1 MNLTYSLFKG
11 TSFQLHDTATEDD
24 TVQQISD
31 MTAVKQ
37 IWPLRIY
44 NLPKDEIVSVG
55 GSATADGAAGSSP
68 LRRRAGSNSTS
79 SADTFSPHVMTQVD
93 KLRALGYTGKG
104 VKLAIIDSGVDYTHP
119 ALGGCFGEGCLVSYG
134 YDLVG
139 DDYNG
144 SNTPVPDDDPLD
156 CAGHGTHV
164 SGKETTI
171 SRS

>member
-11 TSFQLHDTATEDD
+11 TSLQLHDTATEDQA
-24 TVQQISD
+24 VQQISS

-37 IWPLRIY
+37 VWPLRVY
-44 NLPKDEIVSVG
+44 TLPKEQTISVG
-55 GSATADGAAGSSP
+55 GSATANAAASSS
-68 LRRRAGSNSTS
+68 LRRRADNST

-104 VKLAIIDSGVDYTHP
+104 VKLSIIDTGVDYNHP

-139 DDYNG
+139 DDYDG
-144 SNTPVPDDDPLD
+144 TNTPVPDDDPLD
-156 CAGHGTHV
+156 CLGHGTHV
-164 SGKETTI
+164 SGKKTTNT
-171 SRS
+171 